1 MVIGAEKIARAD
13 GSVRRSRRHTSEA
26 FGRSPRRARPCG
38 PSQRRWLGLRRRP
51 LGNAMPIPLIV
62 DTDLSTDVD
71 DAGALCVAHAL
82 ADRGEATLLAI
93 LHNSGL
99 AAGVGAISAINHY
112 YRRDDF
118 VDPLVAEFPGPV
130 TNSSQVPSALRV
142 YREALKAADDHS
154 VSLVS
159 MGFLTNLLAL
169 LRSPP
174 DATSPLSGLELVQRK
189 VRKLTVM
196 GGRFP
201 SIPEG

>member
-1 MVIGAEKIARAD
+1 M
-13 GSVRRSRRHTSEA
+13 
-26 FGRSPRRARPCG
+26 
-38 PSQRRWLGLRRRP
+38 
-51 LGNAMPIPLIV
+51 

-112 YRRDDF
+112 YRRDDVPIGAYTGVIGVGDVGPHNF